1 MITLTFDTWEEF
13 DNAIS
18 SITTLT
24 IAMNEKDNQMKM
36 KSVAHYQKQYDTMV
50 KIAKSSLDSGVDLT
64 PQFEREL
71 LSLTRLLKSIGGKV

>member
-24 IAMNEKDNQMKM
+24 IAMNEKDN
-36 KSVAHYQKQYDTMV
+36 
-50 KIAKSSLDSGVDLT
+50 
-64 PQFEREL
+64 
-71 LSLTRLLKSIGGKV
+71 